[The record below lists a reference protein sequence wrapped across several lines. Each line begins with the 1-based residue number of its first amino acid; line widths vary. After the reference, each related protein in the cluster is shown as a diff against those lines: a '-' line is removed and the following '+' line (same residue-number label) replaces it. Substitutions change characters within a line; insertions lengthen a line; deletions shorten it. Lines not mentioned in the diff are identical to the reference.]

1 MNEFVAVVS
10 IVAII
15 STFGSITFL
24 VYLYLKTRH
33 KERIALIENAQDA
46 TLFRRYRSSRPTLK
60 WAFLAIAVG
69 IGVFLGKALESV
81 TTMKE
86 GLSYLPAILICGG
99 LALLLYYR
107 TTRRDFEELDM

>member
-1 MNEFVAVVS
+1 MNELVALVS

-33 KERIALIENAQDA
+33 RERIALIENAQDA

-60 WAFLAIAVG
+60 WAYLAIAVG
-69 IGVFLGKALESV
+69 IGVSLGRVVENVTALD
-81 TTMKE
+81 E
-86 GLSYLPAILICGG
+86 GVGYLPAILICGG
-99 LALLLYYR
+99 LALLFYYR
-107 TTRRDFEELDM
+107 ITKRDFEELDM